1 MLRIRSSHRR
11 CPIRKGVLRNFT
23 KFIGKHLRH
32 SLFFNKVAGH
42 RAPLDDC
49 FCKIEKKSA
58 FFSGNKE
65 IPQRNAILSQENFFT
80 RIQYLIFPG
89 CLEFALQIIIIQ
101 NASISHARRQTFTR
115 APNFVNVP
123 QLCTIPNASKR
134 LGKNSPQSTFF
145 YRTACSGFCQISFI
159 FLKKGKKQ
167 TETVFCTSSVLD
179 TLEIL

>member
-1 MLRIRSSHRR
+1 MQD
-11 CPIRKGVLRNFT
+11 RKEKRLFPRKQGNTT
-23 KFIGKHLRH
+23 K
-32 SLFFNKVAGH
+32 
-42 RAPLDDC
+42 
-49 FCKIEKKSA
+49 
-58 FFSGNKE
+58 
-65 IPQRNAILSQENFFT
+65 NAILSQENFFT

-101 NASISHARRQTFTR
+101 NASISHARRQTFNR

-123 QLCTIPNASKR
+123 QLCTIPNVSNVSKR
-134 LGKNSPQSTFF
+134 LGKNTPQSTFF